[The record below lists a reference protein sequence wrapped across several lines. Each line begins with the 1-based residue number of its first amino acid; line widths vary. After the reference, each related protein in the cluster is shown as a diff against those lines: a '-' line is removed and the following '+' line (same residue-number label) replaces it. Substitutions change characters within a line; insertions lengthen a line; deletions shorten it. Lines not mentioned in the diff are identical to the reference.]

1 MLKINFLFAI
11 ALGGALGSLGRY
23 TISVFMQKDSVA
35 LFPWATLIANLIG
48 SFLIGVVFVLAT
60 QKLAFS
66 ETWHLFLKVGL
77 LGALTTFSTF
87 SLETVQLL
95 GQGNYFYGFSNL
107 VLNIFCTLI
116 AYYSN
121 LASISKSPSSLSYW
135 IRKR

>member
-1 MLKINFLFAI
+1 MMKINFLFAI

-23 TISVFMQKDSVA
+23 TISVFMQKDSGA
-35 LFPWATLIANLIG
+35 FFPWATLITNLLG

-116 AYYSN
+116 ATLLGIY
-121 LASISKSPSSLSYW
+121 LTRSLLF
-135 IRKR
+135 